1 MMRTVAGMLVYWND
15 KILLVK
21 QKNSGVLSIPK

>member
-1 MMRTVAGMLVYWND
+1 MDAKTKL

-21 QKNSGVLSIPK
+21 QKSKYM

>member
-1 MMRTVAGMLVYWND
+1 MDAKTNL

-21 QKNSGVLSIPK
+21 QKSKYM